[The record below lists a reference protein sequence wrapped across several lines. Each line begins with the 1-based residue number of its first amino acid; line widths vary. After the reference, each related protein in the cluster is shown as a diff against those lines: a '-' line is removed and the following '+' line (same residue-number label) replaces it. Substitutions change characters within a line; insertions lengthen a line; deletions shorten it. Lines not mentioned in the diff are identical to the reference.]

1 MPSAV
6 EADFTQHPTG
16 EQLQLS
22 LSREA
27 RLQQRCVAH
36 PHMLEQDRAGNRNL
50 PRDRL
55 NCRNTEASAEDWQR
69 SSRLTQSQ
77 RRHPT
82 RSTQFVC
89 LFVCV
94 FAAG

>member
-55 NCRNTEASAEDWQR
+55 PQ
-69 SSRLTQSQ
+69 
-77 RRHPT
+77 
-82 RSTQFVC
+82 
-89 LFVCV
+89 
-94 FAAG
+94 